1 MPQPALSPRTTRI
14 NRIAIGDSL
23 RRSAA
28 RRPDKTALIAGERR
42 YSYRELDAEVN
53 RFANHLLGLG
63 LGRGDTV
70 ATLCL
75 NSCELV
81 IAAYGIAKAG
91 LVWVPINALLQGEAL
106 RYILGQVEAK
116 LVIADDE
123 LLPRTWADIVALC
136 PRLLVIPATG
146 TPQAEGRQ
154 DPLFASALA
163 GQPDTEP
170 EVEIAGDDLA
180 QIMYTSGTTARQKG
194 VMVSHQAVYFASLA
208 NVIEADIRRD
218 DVLAAV
224 MPIFHCAQHTL
235 LATTLGHNGTVV
247 IVRRFEP
254 EAFMGLVAAH
264 RISWVFML
272 PMMYRALLDHPKRA
286 GFALGSLRYCMYG
299 MAPIDRATLNRLLAE
314 LCPTFAL
321 GSGQTEA
328 YPAACVFKPEFQ
340 RSKTGP
346 YWGEPALIDDMAIMD
361 DDGRLLPTGEVGELV
376 MRGPNVM
383 LGYYKDAEA
392 SAQASRFGWHHTGD
406 LCRFDADGL
415 LVFVDRKKDMIKTG
429 GENVASITVETAL
442 LGHPAVANV
451 VAVGLAHRHWIEAV
465 TAFVVRKPDAAG
477 LGDTA
482 DEAALIEFCKRQ
494 LGRHEVPKRIVFLDQ
509 LPATATGKIQKNVL
523 RERYSGLYDGA
534 PD

>member
-1 MPQPALSPRTTRI
+1 MPATTRI

-23 RRSAA
+23 RRAAA
-28 RRPDKTALIAGERR
+28 RRPDKVALVEGERR
-42 YSYRELDAEVN
+42 LTYRQLDAEVN
-53 RFANHLLGLG
+53 RFANHLLGRG
-63 LGRGDTV
+63 LAKGDTV

-75 NSCELV
+75 NSTELV

-91 LVWVPINALLQGEAL
+91 LVWVPVNALMHGEAL
-106 RYILGQVEAK
+106 RYILAQTEAK

-123 LLPRTWADIVALC
+123 LLPRTVADIVALC
-136 PRLLVIPATG
+136 PQLLVIPATG
-146 TPQAEGRQ
+146 TPPADGRT

-170 EVEIAGDDLA
+170 EVDIDGADLA

-235 LATTLGHNGTVV
+235 LATTLGNNGTVV

-254 EAFMGLVAAH
+254 EPFMRLVAAH

-272 PMMYRALLDHPKRA
+272 PMMFRALLDHPQRGA
-286 GFALGSLRYCMYG
+286 FDLTSLRYCMYG
-299 MAPIDRATLNRLLAE
+299 MAPIDPATLKRLLDE
-314 LCPTFAL
+314 LCPSFSL

-328 YPAACVFKPEFQ
+328 YPAACVFKPEHQ
-340 RSKTGP
+340 LHKTGP
-346 YWGEPALIDDMAIMD
+346 YWGEPTLIDDMAIMD
-361 DDGRLLPTGEVGELV
+361 DQGRLLPQGAVGELV

-383 LGYYKDAEA
+383 LGYYKDPAA
-392 SAQASRFGWHHTGD
+392 SAEASRFGWHHTGD
-406 LCRFDADGL
+406 LCYFDPDGL

-451 VAVGLAHRHWIEAV
+451 VAVGLAHAHWIEAV
-465 TAFVVRKPDAAG
+465 TAFVVVKPGAV
-477 LGDTA
+477 A
-482 DEAALIEFCKRQ
+482 DEAALVDFCRQ
-494 LGRHEVPKRIVFLDQ
+494 RLGRHEVPKRIVFVDQ
-509 LPATATGKIQKNVL
+509 MPATATGKIQKNVL
-523 RERYSGLYDGA
+523 RERYRDLYAGEA
-534 PD
+534 G

>member
-1 MPQPALSPRTTRI
+1 MPATTRI

-23 RRSAA
+23 RRAAA
-28 RRPDKTALIAGERR
+28 RRPDKTALVEGARR
-42 YSYRELDAEVN
+42 LSFRQLDSEVN
-53 RFANHLLGLG
+53 RFANHLVGLG
-63 LGRGDTV
+63 LAKGDTV

-75 NSCELV
+75 NSTELV

-91 LVWVPINALLQGEAL
+91 LVWVPINALMHGDAL
-106 RYILGQVEAK
+106 RHILQQTEAK

-123 LLPRTWADIVALC
+123 LLPRTVADIAALC

-163 GQPDTEP
+163 DQPDTEP
-170 EVEIAGDDLA
+170 EVNIAGDDLA

-208 NVIEADIRRD
+208 NVIEGDIRRD
-218 DVLAAV
+218 DVVAAV

-235 LATTLGHNGTVV
+235 LATALGNNGTVV

-254 EAFMGLVAAH
+254 EAFMRLVAEH

-272 PMMYRALLDHPKRA
+272 PMMYRALLDHPQRA
-286 GFALGSLRYCMYG
+286 ALDLRSLRYCMYG
-299 MAPIDRATLNRLLAE
+299 MAPIDPATLKRLLDE
-314 LCPTFAL
+314 LCPSFSL

-328 YPAACVFKPEFQ
+328 YPAASVFKPEFQ
-340 RSKTGP
+340 LSKVGP
-346 YWGEPALIDDMAIMD
+346 YWGEPSLIDDMAIMD
-361 DDGRLLPTGEVGELV
+361 DAGQLLPQGQVGELV

-383 LGYYKDAEA
+383 LGYYKDPVASAEA
-392 SAQASRFGWHHTGD
+392 ARFGWHHTGD
-406 LCRFDADGL
+406 LCYFDADGL

-451 VAVGLAHRHWIEAV
+451 VAVGLAHQHWIEAV
-465 TAFVVRKPDAAG
+465 TAFVVRKPGSDAAQV
-477 LGDTA
+477 
-482 DEAALIEFCKRQ
+482 DEATLIDFCKQR
-494 LGRHEVPKRIVFLDQ
+494 LGRHEVPKRIVFVDQ
-509 LPATATGKIQKNVL
+509 MPATATGKIQKNVL
-523 RERYSGLYDGA
+523 RERFHDLYADETA
-534 PD
+534 